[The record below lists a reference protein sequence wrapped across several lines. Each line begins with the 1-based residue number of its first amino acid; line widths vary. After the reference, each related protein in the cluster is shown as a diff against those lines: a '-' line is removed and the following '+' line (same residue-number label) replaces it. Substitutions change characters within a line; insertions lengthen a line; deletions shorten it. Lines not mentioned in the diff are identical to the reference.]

1 MNIEI
6 ITIGDELLIGQIVD
20 TNSAWMADYLNNF
33 GFEVVQLTTI
43 SDNRESIVSAL
54 NLAKTRANIILI
66 TGGLGPTKDDITK
79 KTLCEYFGDEM
90 EFRDEIFQN
99 VKSLFASLNIPM
111 PEVNR
116 AQAEVPIS
124 AIHLMNKKGTAPG
137 MWFEHDENIIVS
149 MPGVPYEMKYLME
162 YEVVPRLMKIYSPDD
177 LVYKTVLTQGIGES
191 SLMEKIGDWESNLLN
206 QKMGLAWLPALG
218 RVRLRIS
225 AKGEG
230 RVGLEKAIDDEI
242 GKLKI
247 LIPDY
252 FAGIDVNGVE
262 VEVGILLQQ
271 KKWTLSTAESC
282 TGGLVAHKITSVAG
296 SSSYFEGSIVSY
308 SNRVKEVGLGVK
320 WESLKEHGPVSQQ
333 VVEEMVVGVKKKLGT
348 ECAISTSGI
357 AGPEGGSDENPIGT
371 IWISVSTP
379 ERTVSECFH
388 FGKDRE
394 KNIERSAQTAL
405 RMLQKELLKY
415 S

>member
-1 MNIEI
+1 
-6 ITIGDELLIGQIVD
+6 
-20 TNSAWMADYLNNF
+20 
-33 GFEVVQLTTI
+33 
-43 SDNRESIVSAL
+43 
-54 NLAKTRANIILI
+54 
-66 TGGLGPTKDDITK
+66 
-79 KTLCEYFGDEM
+79 
-90 EFRDEIFQN
+90 
-99 VKSLFASLNIPM
+99 
-111 PEVNR
+111 
-116 AQAEVPIS
+116 
-124 AIHLMNKKGTAPG
+124 
-137 MWFEHDENIIVS
+137 